1 MAASYKRLF
10 KLLIDREMKSKELAS
25 KAHVS
30 VATLA
35 KMKKDGA
42 SVNSDV
48 LVRICTALECTL
60 DDIMEI
66 IPDSRLKDGEKHRL

>member
-1 MAASYKRLF
+1 MAASYKTLF
-10 KLLIDREMKSKELAS
+10 KLMIDREMKSKDLAS

-42 SVNSDV
+42 SVNKADFLFLEKSH
-48 LVRICTALECTL
+48 LSLHRAL
-60 DDIMEI
+60 
-66 IPDSRLKDGEKHRL
+66 

>member
-10 KLLIDREMKSKELAS
+10 KLLIDREMKSKDLAS

-42 SVNSDV
+42 SVNSDI
-48 LVRICTALECTL
+48 LVRICMALDCTL

-66 IPDSRLKDGEKHRL
+66 IPDSHVKDDEKD

>member
-10 KLLIDREMKSKELAS
+10 KLLIDREMKSKDLAL

-42 SVNSDV
+42 SVNSDI
-48 LVRICTALECTL
+48 LVRICTALDCTL

-66 IPDSRLKDGEKHRL
+66 IPDSRVKDDEND

>member
-10 KLLIDREMKSKELAS
+10 KLLIDREMKSKDLAS

-42 SVNSDV
+42 SVNSDI
-48 LVRICTALECTL
+48 LVRICTALDCTL

-66 IPDSRLKDGEKHRL
+66 IPDSRVKDDEND